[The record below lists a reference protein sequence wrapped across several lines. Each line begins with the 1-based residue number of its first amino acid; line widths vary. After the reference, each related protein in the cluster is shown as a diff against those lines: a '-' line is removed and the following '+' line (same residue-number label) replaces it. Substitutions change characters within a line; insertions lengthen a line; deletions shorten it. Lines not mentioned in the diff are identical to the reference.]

1 MSPRLIDR
9 TPLRSDA
16 HTCNVVAL
24 RRSTLPSTLDAPF
37 SGDRYGLTNATTPTA
52 PTHQRDLSLGPSDL
66 ITRSGG
72 TTPIEPLERQRQ
84 FQYAR
89 PGLRHSNSSAA
100 ALTGSGSLSLGGQQD
115 SLQGAPGLLDDGF
128 PSDAQGRLRSGSLTR
143 PDKAVGTVSD
153 AFGSGFSNTWLQ
165 NPAGRSSMN
174 QVTTARGGASGR
186 GGALHQVTS
195 RESSFSS
202 GNSSGGG
209 EDNYQISQSTVD
221 YLGLAD
227 NMETPRAAT
236 FGFQSGPA
244 PPVPNNGSSGL
255 GLPRGAA
262 GGSAQDLQ
270 MTPTAATMV
279 ARNRASTVS
288 VQPKSS
294 ASFQD
299 LISAANLGLDRDH
312 TRPVGLFDG
321 AQRNSAANLRAGIEG
336 MEYLESGGNTGNRDP
351 YGSSAPHFG
360 MGSSAQL
367 RGYKDDGLSGSA
379 RPRATTISM
388 LDQPSARLGNVG
400 MHGSDLMDSLIAPSA
415 PTPPPMGMGSGLI
428 SANQGGRRSALG
440 NDDQARRR
448 DRGEGARAGPGGAS
462 GDGMAA
468 GQTPTR
474 SIWLGN
480 LDVMTTAQDLLQ
492 VFQGYGDIESLRLL
506 PEKVSRVLQPKKG
519 GRSATDVS
527 DPCSSSLARSSTS
540 SIETTPSA
548 PKKTFNSVCT
558 TLSLRSP
565 TRPSGSGSE
574 RSIRYLPRSRRLRLN
589 NIR

>member
-1 MSPRLIDR
+1 
-9 TPLRSDA
+9 
-16 HTCNVVAL
+16 
-24 RRSTLPSTLDAPF
+24 
-37 SGDRYGLTNATTPTA
+37 
-52 PTHQRDLSLGPSDL
+52 
-66 ITRSGG
+66 
-72 TTPIEPLERQRQ
+72 
-84 FQYAR
+84 
-89 PGLRHSNSSAA
+89 
-100 ALTGSGSLSLGGQQD
+100 
-115 SLQGAPGLLDDGF
+115 
-128 PSDAQGRLRSGSLTR
+128 
-143 PDKAVGTVSD
+143 
-153 AFGSGFSNTWLQ
+153 
-165 NPAGRSSMN
+165 
-174 QVTTARGGASGR
+174 
-186 GGALHQVTS
+186 
-195 RESSFSS
+195 
-202 GNSSGGG
+202 
-209 EDNYQISQSTVD
+209 
-221 YLGLAD
+221 
-227 NMETPRAAT
+227 
-236 FGFQSGPA
+236 
-244 PPVPNNGSSGL
+244 
-255 GLPRGAA
+255 
-262 GGSAQDLQ
+262 
-270 MTPTAATMV
+270 MV

-299 LISAANLGLDRDH
+299 LISAANLGLDRDP

-336 MEYLESGGNTGNRDP
+336 MEYLESGGNSGNRDP

-360 MGSSAQL
+360 MGSSTQL

-400 MHGSDLMDSLIAPSA
+400 MHGSELMDSLIAPSA

-448 DRGEGARAGPGGAS
+448 DRVEGARTGPGGAS

-527 DPCSSSLARSSTS
+527 EPCSPSLARSSTS
-540 SIETTPSA
+540 LIETTPSA
-548 PKKTFNSVCT
+548 PRKTFNSVCT
-558 TLSLRSP
+558 TLSLRCP
-565 TRPSGSGSE
+565 TRPFGSDSE
-574 RSIRYLPRSRRLRLN
+574 RSIRYLPRSRRPQPN
-589 NIR
+589 NTH